1 MQILSAALLQQVAR
15 IFCAWGMSEED
26 AAVVA
31 DILVETDLRG
41 IDSHGVSMLP
51 MYEQM
56 VAAGTLNMRPQATVE
71 RDTPVLAL
79 INADAGIGHPIARR
93 AMTMACDKAALNGIG
108 VVSVYNSHHF
118 GAAGIYAEMAA
129 ARGLL
134 GIITSSART
143 VTVLPTRGS
152 VPMLGTNPIA
162 FAAPAAR
169 NPPFLLDMATSTVA
183 VNKVKVY
190 ALNGKPLPTGWVV
203 DGQGQFVTDAELGL
217 RLCVEQV
224 SGGLLPLGGGT
235 ETGGHKGYGLAML
248 AQILG
253 STLAGGSFSPL
264 RNKTQGGK
272 VPDNIGHFCM
282 AISPTAFRQKG
293 AFEEDLDAIID
304 TLHGMPCSH
313 PDEPVQ
319 VAGDPERECR
329 SRRAVDGIPMPES
342 LLEQLRAV
350 ARRASVP
357 YDMEGSTAGVV

>member
-1 MQILSAALLQQVAR
+1 MHILPAALLQQVAR
-15 IFCAWGMSEED
+15 IFCAWGLSEED

-31 DILVETDLRG
+31 DILIETDLRG

-56 VAAGTLNMRPQATVE
+56 VHAGTLNMRPQATVE
-71 RDTPVLAL
+71 RDTPILAL

-93 AMTMACDKAALNGIG
+93 AMAMACDKAALNGIG

-118 GAAGIYAEMAA
+118 GAAGIYVEMAA
-129 ARGLL
+129 SRGLL

-143 VTVLPTRGS
+143 VTVIPTRGS

-169 NPPFLLDMATSTVA
+169 NPPFILDMATSTVA

-190 ALNGKPLPTGWVV
+190 ALNKKPLPLGWVV
-203 DGQGQFVTDAELGL
+203 DGQGRYVTDPELGL
-217 RLCVEQV
+217 KLCVEQA

-264 RNKTQGGK
+264 RNKMQGGK

-282 AISPTAFRQKG
+282 AIDPSAFRQKG
-293 AFEEDLDAIID
+293 EFQADLDDIID
-304 TLHGMPCSH
+304 TLHDMPRSH
-313 PDEPVQ
+313 PDVPVQ

-329 SRRAVDGIPMPES
+329 SRSAVVGIPMPEP
-342 LLEQLRAV
+342 LLAQLRAI
-350 ARRASVP
+350 AQRASVP
-357 YDMEGSTAGVV
+357 YDMESLSAGGA